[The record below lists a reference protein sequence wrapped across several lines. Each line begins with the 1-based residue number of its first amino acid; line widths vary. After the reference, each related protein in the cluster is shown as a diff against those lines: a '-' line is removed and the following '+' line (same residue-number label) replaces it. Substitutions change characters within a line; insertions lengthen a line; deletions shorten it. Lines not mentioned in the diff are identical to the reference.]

1 MDEKEILGAVQG
13 YLTIEGEFQHKR
25 VMDGC
30 SALDKEEL
38 SEIVD
43 IVHTNYLVKTE
54 MFKKLVAFC
63 ISKGYELPAMTSLF
77 EKRKA

>member
-1 MDEKEILGAVQG
+1 MNDKEILGAIRG
-13 YLTIEGEFQHKR
+13 YLTVEQEFQHKR
-25 VMDGC
+25 VMDACNKLG
-30 SALDKEEL
+30 KEEL

-63 ISKGYELPAMTSLF
+63 LAKGYELPAMSSLF
-77 EKRKA
+77 TKRQP

>member
-1 MDEKEILGAVQG
+1 MEQ
-13 YLTIEGEFQHKR
+13 EFHHKR

-30 SALDKEEL
+30 HKLDKEEL

-54 MFKKLVAFC
+54 MFRKLVGYC
-63 ISKGYELPAMTSLF
+63 ISKGYKLPPMSSLF
-77 EKRKA
+77 DKRET

>member
-1 MDEKEILGAVQG
+1 MDDKEILGAIQG
-13 YLTIEGEFQHKR
+13 YLTVEQEFQHKR

-30 SALDKEEL
+30 NKLGKEEL

-43 IVHTNYLVKTE
+43 IVHTNFLVKTE

-63 ISKGYELPAMTSLF
+63 IAKGYELPAMSSLF
-77 EKRKA
+77 EKRKP